1 MLWWRLTS
9 KEKKEGDWKWI
20 LAEGESFSAK
30 RRKRVDTK
38 IAIRKKTSYLFLKF
52 LRRAKEGLRSIF
64 QQSNWIMSFSCS
76 TSFSSYPSLTGWVS
90 RSSTWHKSSFK
101 IWPLLLPDSPSA
113 YNPPTYL
120 QFSHI
125 NTPFYTLSSYRHSFL
140 GPEWLFLLLLLGNS

>member
-1 MLWWRLTS
+1 
-9 KEKKEGDWKWI
+9 
-20 LAEGESFSAK
+20 
-30 RRKRVDTK
+30 
-38 IAIRKKTSYLFLKF
+38 
-52 LRRAKEGLRSIF
+52 
-64 QQSNWIMSFSCS
+64 MSFSCS

-140 GPEWLFLLLLLGNS
+140 GPEWLFLLLLLGNSSPAMAQLNIFSLGKLPHHFPSPSPVGRVSHFFLHPPMVPCSLFYVGLRYCNEITGLHVSHSH